1 MNYPVAEPLP
11 WADERVLREDI
22 LDKKRNF
29 LIILGAGN
37 IANTVIVF
45 GLLFLFREVSVPPL
59 AMLLRVGLPG
69 LGFIVLATLIL
80 GTSARFFDSGN
91 FTASGEDYAA
101 ALKKIG
107 AVPIRMIALLAVLEN
122 VLLAGL
128 FIQGPAIGLLP
139 GLETP
144 LYVVCLSLGLLVGT
158 FIYVLTDRLVSK
170 TLIANKLTAYP
181 RDLREG
187 RQSVKMLIIPV
198 VVAIIAILYSLSAFL
213 LIVGRAGG
221 NILVMAGG
229 DWTSMAALIIFLMLI
244 ISALAFTLKKSTSG
258 LFDAVIAQLENLSS
272 AKKDLTRR
280 ITICSVDEV
289 GTIAG
294 MVNSFCENM
303 GAGMRDIKAGQGN
316 LSESGLQLEENAAG
330 MASSLGRISEAV
342 EQVRLKAGEQMHS
355 VSESSAVVNRIA
367 KNIES
372 LDNSI
377 STQAASMSQAS
388 AAVEEMIG
396 NIASIG
402 GVTEKMAGQFKTV
415 GEAAAAG
422 MAVQQESGGQINEI
436 VGQSQALQEANRI
449 IATIAAQTNLL
460 AMNAA
465 IEAAHAG
472 EAGRGFSVVADE
484 IRKLA
489 ETSSGESQKI
499 SAELKQIVETINR
512 IVKNAKAAE
521 QSFAQVSG
529 RVDETGKLVLE
540 VDNAIREQK
549 DGAGQVME
557 ALKVMND
564 VTAQVRTGS
573 GEMNASNESM
583 LKEIGAL
590 QDQAREIDG
599 SISGMAEG
607 INTVNAG
614 AQKISALALSNQEAI
629 TQISQIV
636 NSFEV

>member
-1 MNYPVAEPLP
+1 
-11 WADERVLREDI
+11 
-22 LDKKRNF
+22 LDKKQN
-29 LIILGAGN
+29 LLVVLCAGN
-37 IANTVIVF
+37 IVNALIVF
-45 GLLFLFREVSVPPL
+45 TVLFLFREASVSFFT
-59 AMLLRVGLPG
+59 MLLRVGLPG
-69 LGFIVLATLIL
+69 LAFIVLATLIL
-80 GTSARFFDSGN
+80 GSSARLFDSAN
-91 FTASGEDYAA
+91 FQVSGEAYSE

-107 AVPIRMIALLAVLEN
+107 AVPIKMIAFLTILEN
-122 VLLAGL
+122 VLLGGI
-128 FIQGPAIGLLP
+128 FIQGPSVGIPPELGTA
-139 GLETP
+139 
-144 LYVVCLSLGLLVGT
+144 LYLVCLSLGLLVGT
-158 FIYVLTDRLVSK
+158 FIYILTDRLVSK
-170 TLIANKLTAYP
+170 TLIAYKLTAYP

-187 RQSVKMLIIPV
+187 RQSVKMLIIPIA
-198 VVAIIAILYSLSAFL
+198 VAIISILYSLSAAL
-213 LIVGRAGG
+213 LIIVRGGG
-221 NILVMAGG
+221 NLLNMDGG
-229 DWTSMAALIIFLMLI
+229 DWGVLAALISFLMLI
-244 ISALAFTLKKSTSG
+244 IFALAMTLKKSTSG

-289 GTIAG
+289 GTVAG

-303 GAGMRDIKAGQGN
+303 GAGVRDIKRGQGD
-316 LSESGLQLEENAAG
+316 LDVSGRKLEENASV
-330 MASSLGRISEAV
+330 MASSLTRISEAV
-342 EQVRLKAGEQMHS
+342 EQVRARTEEQLHS
-355 VSESSAVVNRIA
+355 VAESSAAVQQIA

-402 GVTEKMAGQFKTV
+402 GVTEKMAFQFKTV

-422 MAVQQESGGQINEI
+422 GAIQQESGAKINEI

-499 SAELKQIVETINR
+499 SAELKQIVETINH

-521 QSFAQVSG
+521 QSFTQVSS
-529 RVDETGKLVLE
+529 RVDETGKLVQE
-540 VDNAIREQK
+540 VNNAIREQK

-557 ALKVMND
+557 ALKVMNN
-564 VTAQVRTGS
+564 VTAEVKTGS
-573 GEMNASNESM
+573 QEMNAGNESM
-583 LKEIGAL
+583 LREIGSL
-590 QDQAREIDG
+590 HGHAREIAG
-599 SISGMAEG
+599 SVSQMAED
-607 INTVNAG
+607 INTVNTG
-614 AQKISALALSNQEAI
+614 AQEISGLALSNQTAI

-636 NSFEV
+636 DSFEV

>member
-1 MNYPVAEPLP
+1 
-11 WADERVLREDI
+11 
-22 LDKKRNF
+22 
-29 LIILGAGN
+29 
-37 IANTVIVF
+37 
-45 GLLFLFREVSVPPL
+45 
-59 AMLLRVGLPG
+59 
-69 LGFIVLATLIL
+69 
-80 GTSARFFDSGN
+80 
-91 FTASGEDYAA
+91 
-101 ALKKIG
+101 
-107 AVPIRMIALLAVLEN
+107 MIAFLTVLEN

-128 FIQGPAIGLLP
+128 FIQGSAIGIPP
-139 GLETP
+139 GLGTS
-144 LYVVCLSLGLLVGT
+144 LYLVCLSLGLLVGT

-170 TLIANKLTAYP
+170 TLIANNLTTYP

-187 RQSVKMLIIPV
+187 RQSVKMLIVPIAV
-198 VVAIIAILYSLSAFL
+198 ALIAIIYSLSAFL
-213 LIVGRAGG
+213 LIVIRAGG
-221 NILVMAGG
+221 NLLVMESR
-229 DWTSMAALIIFLMLI
+229 DWISMAALIISLMLVI
-244 ISALAFTLKKSTSG
+244 FILAFTLKKSTSG

-280 ITICSVDEV
+280 ISICSVDEV

-303 GAGMRDIKAGQGN
+303 ETGMREIKAGQGS
-316 LSESGLQLEENAAG
+316 LSESGLKLEEDASG
-330 MASSLGRISEAV
+330 MALSLERISEAV
-342 EQVRLKAGEQMHS
+342 EQIRLKTGEQMHS
-355 VSESSAVVNRIA
+355 VAESSTAVHRIS

-402 GVTEKMAGQFKTV
+402 GVTEKMAVQFRTV
-415 GEAAAAG
+415 GEAAATGTAI
-422 MAVQQESGGQINEI
+422 QQESGGKINEI
-436 VGQSQALQEANRI
+436 VEQSQALQEANRS

-499 SAELKQIVETINR
+499 SAELKQIVETINH

-521 QSFAQVSG
+521 QSFVQVSA
-529 RVDETGKLVLE
+529 RVNDTGKLVQE

-549 DGAGQVME
+549 EGAGQVME
-557 ALKVMND
+557 ALKIMND
-564 VTAQVRTGS
+564 ETALVKTGS
-573 GEMNASNESM
+573 GEMSEGNESM

-590 QDQAREIDG
+590 QDQSREIDG
-599 SISGMAEG
+599 SISGMAEE
-607 INTVNAG
+607 IKTVNTG
-614 AQKISALALSNQEAI
+614 AREISALALTNQESI
-629 TQISQIV
+629 KSISKIV
-636 NSFEV
+636 DSFEV

>member
-1 MNYPVAEPLP
+1 LN
-11 WADERVLREDI
+11 
-22 LDKKRNF
+22 KKREF
-29 LIILGAGN
+29 LITLCAGN
-37 IANTVIVF
+37 IANARIVF
-45 GLLFLFREVSVPPL
+45 ALLFLFREASVPPL

-69 LGFIVLATLIL
+69 LGFIVLATLVL

-91 FTASGEDYAA
+91 FSVSGEAYGA

-107 AVPIRMIALLAVLEN
+107 AVPLKMIALLAVLEN

-128 FIQGPAIGLLP
+128 FIQGSAVGILP
-139 GLETP
+139 GMGAS
-144 LYVVCLSLGLLVGT
+144 LYLVCLSLGLLVGT
-158 FIYVLTDRLVSK
+158 FVYVLTDRLVSK
-170 TLIANKLTAYP
+170 TLIANNLSAYP

-187 RQSVKMLIIPV
+187 RQSVKMLIVPV
-198 VVAIIAILYSLSAFL
+198 VVAIIAILYSMSAFL
-213 LIVGRAGG
+213 LIVTRAGG
-221 NILVMAGG
+221 NILVMEGR
-229 DWTSMAALIIFLMLI
+229 DWTSMAALIAFLMII
-244 ISALAFTLKKSTSG
+244 ISALAFTLKKSTSS

-272 AKKDLTRR
+272 AQKDLTRR
-280 ITICSVDEV
+280 ISICSVDEV

-303 GAGMRDIKAGQGN
+303 GTGMRDIKAGQGN
-316 LSESGLQLEENAAG
+316 LSESGLKLEENAAG

-342 EQVRLKAGEQMHS
+342 EQVRLKADEQIHS
-355 VSESSAVVNRIA
+355 VAESSTAVHQIA
-367 KNIES
+367 KSIES
-372 LDNSI
+372 LDSSI

-402 GVTEKMAGQFKTV
+402 GVTEKMAVQFKTV
-415 GEAAAAG
+415 GEAATAG
-422 MAVQQESGGQINEI
+422 MAIQQESGGQIKEI
-436 VGQSQALQEANRI
+436 VEQSQALQEANRI

-499 SAELKQIVETINR
+499 STELKQIVDTINR

-521 QSFAQVSG
+521 QSFAQVST
-529 RVDETGKLVLE
+529 RVDETGKLVQE

-564 VTAQVRTGS
+564 VTSQVRTGS
-573 GEMNASNESM
+573 GEMSAGNESM

-599 SISGMAEG
+599 SISKMAEG
-607 INTVNAG
+607 ISTVNTG
-614 AQKISALALSNQEAI
+614 AQEISALALSNQAAI
-629 TQISQIV
+629 QQISQIV
-636 NSFEV
+636 DSFEV